1 MLAFSQTP
9 AKESIDLVRMSSNRI
24 IMERNKTKENHFTS
38 IFYLYKRALKFS
50 TCLKG
55 KGALLTFIY
64 PSHSPSTYPFT
75 STSTHSVN
83 HPSVYPLCNYP
94 PSSIYLCPSILQSI
108 HPTTILSINTFPI
121 YLFVHPSIHSFICLP
136 TSTHL
141 SMYLSIHLLIH
152 PSIYSEIFLSTRC
165 RIGLYMITKIS
176 TVTIEGKIWQGLSYE
191 QSIQGTLIMK
201 QLVFYGKEK
210 EKDNEALILHLND
223 MQILKVEIKWVK
235 LGPLEDIRFQKF
247 SQFSE
252 RSHVLPSSMNHK
264 FPIGLSYFELPY
276 YRSC

>member
-1 MLAFSQTP
+1 
-9 AKESIDLVRMSSNRI
+9 
-24 IMERNKTKENHFTS
+24 
-38 IFYLYKRALKFS
+38 
-50 TCLKG
+50 
-55 KGALLTFIY
+55 
-64 PSHSPSTYPFT
+64 
-75 STSTHSVN
+75 
-83 HPSVYPLCNYP
+83 
-94 PSSIYLCPSILQSI
+94 
-108 HPTTILSINTFPI
+108 
-121 YLFVHPSIHSFICLP
+121 
-136 TSTHL
+136 
-141 SMYLSIHLLIH
+141 
-152 PSIYSEIFLSTRC
+152 
-165 RIGLYMITKIS
+165 MITKIS

-210 EKDNEALILHLND
+210 EKDNEALILPLND